1 MKHSIYFRNFLTTA
15 GIVLASFFIL
25 GSVFFVWS
33 YRLVMSEKRETMMA
47 TANEV
52 EKTISAFSWEW
63 ELEGFVVRITLS
75 AVSNTTGF
83 DIIVVDTD
91 GVVISCSDSEI
102 IICEHIG
109 KTVPQDVLSVL
120 NAGSSFSKNTNL
132 GGVYNEKR
140 YVVGLPLTQE
150 IPGNKERIIG
160 YVFLSSESETMAEI
174 WRQFTGIFILISMIV
189 LFLTFFI
196 SLITTKK
203 QAEPINE
210 MARAAHRFARGDFT
224 VRVENPCRQDEIG
237 ELTDAFNTMADSLE
251 RSEKLRR
258 EFIAN
263 VSHELK
269 TPMTIISGFS
279 DGILDGTIPQES
291 QRKYLEVISSETRRL
306 SRLVRSML
314 DMSHIQSTDAA
325 VLLRSSFD
333 ISEVIRL
340 ALLSLG
346 SKIDAKGLDVEAE
359 LPEEPVKTRGDKDS
373 ITQVVY
379 NLIDNAIKFAEQG
392 SVIKLSLWKQ
402 SGKAYVSVE
411 NRGETIPEEEMPL
424 IFDRFHKTDRS
435 RSENRDGVGLGLY
448 IVKTILDN
456 HNEDIFVT
464 SVNGITKFVFT
475 LTIAGTK
482 HQDNKEN
489 MQRQQENN

>member
-1 MKHSIYFRNFLTTA
+1 MKHSIYFRNFCTTA

-25 GSVFFVWS
+25 GSVFFYWS
-33 YRLVMSEKRETMMA
+33 YRLVMNEKRETMMI
-47 TANEV
+47 TANQV
-52 EKTISAFSWEW
+52 VKSISAFSWEW
-63 ELEGFVVRITLS
+63 ELEGPVVRIMLS
-75 AVSNTTGF
+75 TVSNITGF
-83 DIIVVDTD
+83 DIVVTD
-91 GVVISCSDSEI
+91 KNGVVISCSDPEPF
-102 IICEHIG
+102 CEHYG
-109 KTVPQDVLSVL
+109 RVVPKTVLSDL
-120 NAGSSFSKNTNL
+120 NIGSRFSTNTDL
-132 GGVYNEKR
+132 AGVYNDMR
-140 YVVGLPLTQE
+140 YVVGMPLTQ
-150 IPGNKERIIG
+150 GADQDGRIFG
-160 YVFLSSESETMAEI
+160 YVFLSSESKTMAEI

-210 MARAAHRFARGDFT
+210 MARAAHRFARGDFS
-224 VRVENPCRQDEIG
+224 VRVENPGREDEIG
-237 ELTDAFNTMADSLE
+237 ELTEAFNTMADSLE

-279 DGILDGTIPQES
+279 DGILDGTIPQEN
-291 QRKYLEVISSETRRL
+291 QKKYLEVISSETRRL

-314 DMSHIQSTDAA
+314 DMSHIQSTSASA
-325 VLLRSSFD
+325 LLRGNFD

-346 SKIDAKGLDVEAE
+346 SKIDDKGLDVEAE

-379 NLIDNAIKFAEQG
+379 NLIDNAIKFAEPG
-392 SVIKLSLWKQ
+392 STIKLSLWKQ

-411 NRGETIPEEEMPL
+411 NKGETIPEAEMPL
-424 IFDRFHKTDRS
+424 IFDRFHKSDRS

-464 SVNGITKFVFT
+464 STNGVTRFVFT
-475 LTIAGTK
+475 LMIAGSK
-482 HQDNKEN
+482 HQDVKDNP
-489 MQRQQENN
+489 QRQQENG

>member
-1 MKHSIYFRNFLTTA
+1 MMKHSIYFRNFLTTA
-15 GIVLASFFIL
+15 GIVVASFFIL
-25 GSVFFVWS
+25 GSVFFFWS
-33 YRLVMSEKRETMMA
+33 YRLIMSEKRETMMS

-52 EKTISAFSWEW
+52 VKSISAFSWEW
-63 ELEGFVVRITLS
+63 ALDGFEVRITLS
-75 AVSNTTGF
+75 AVSTITGF
-83 DIIVVDTD
+83 DILVADTD
-91 GVVISCSDSEI
+91 GVVISCSDPEPF
-102 IICEHIG
+102 CEHYG
-109 KTVPQDVLSVL
+109 KVVPQTVLAGL
-120 NAGSSFSKNTNL
+120 NTGSSFSTNTDL
-132 GGVYNEKR
+132 GGVYSDIR
-140 YVVGLPLTQE
+140 YIVGMPLTQG
-150 IPGNKERIIG
+150 PGSAGRIIG

-210 MARAAHRFARGDFT
+210 MARAAHRFARGDFS
-224 VRVENPCRQDEIG
+224 VRVENPGREDEIG

-279 DGILDGTIPQES
+279 DGILDGTIPQEN

-314 DMSHIQSTDAA
+314 DMSHIQSTSTS

-346 SKIDAKGLDVEAE
+346 SKIDNKRLDVEAE
-359 LPEEPVKTRGDKDS
+359 LPEEAVKTRGDKDS

-379 NLIDNAIKFAEQG
+379 NLIDNAIKFAEPS

-402 SGKAYVSVE
+402 GGKAYVSVE
-411 NRGETIPEEEMPL
+411 NKGETIPEEEMPL

-464 SVNGITKFVFT
+464 SVNGVTKFVFT
-475 LTIAGTK
+475 LSIAGTK
-482 HQDNKEN
+482 HQDSKEN
-489 MQRQQENN
+489 TQRQQENS